1 MPNNKKGGL
10 GNGKTGANIDASDD
24 ADLLDSV
31 FGEATA
37 RGKEED
43 TPPPLVLGKSK
54 KAERIAKHFMIDRQ
68 LAKEIKL
75 YAVENDMKEIEVI
88 DLALRSF
95 LESKKAE

>member
-1 MPNNKKGGL
+1 MPNKKGGL
-10 GNGKTGANIDASDD
+10 GNGNTGNNLVTNDD

-37 RGKEED
+37 Q
-43 TPPPLVLGKSK
+43 PLDKDK
-54 KAERIAKHFMIDRQ
+54 KIERIAKHFMIEKQ

-75 YAVENDMKEIEVI
+75 YAVENDMKELEVI

-95 LESKKAE
+95 LASKKAE